1 MNTKYFSVVIFTSVL
16 FILSSFSSFS
26 YLQYDY
32 VVVAEETKNENEGQ
46 RRPPGGGPPPEAK
59 QACSGKNEGD
69 SCGFTSPRGDEIKG
83 DCRTVRNGDF
93 ACVPEGGPPG
103 RKEQKPPEDEDPMGY

>member
-1 MNTKYFSVVIFTSVL
+1 MNIKYFSVVIFTSVL
-16 FILSSFSSFS
+16 FVLSGYSSNT
-26 YLQYDY
+26 YLEYEHL
-32 VVVAEETKNENEGQ
+32 VVAEENEGEGERQ

-59 QACSGKNEGD
+59 QACSGKSEGD

-83 DCRTVRNGDF
+83 DCRTVKNGDF

-103 RKEQKPPEDEDPMGY
+103 KKDHKPPEDEDPMGY

>member
-1 MNTKYFSVVIFTSVL
+1 MNIKYFSVVFFSSIL
-16 FILSSFSSFS
+16 FILGSFSSFT
-26 YLQYDY
+26 YLQYEQF
-32 VVVAEETKNENEGQ
+32 VVAEEKKNEGEGQ
-46 RRPPGGGPPPEAK
+46 RRPHGGPPPEAK
-59 QACSGKNEGD
+59 EACSGKSEGD

>member
-1 MNTKYFSVVIFTSVL
+1 MNIKYFSVVIFTSIL
-16 FILSSFSSFS
+16 FVLSSFSSFS
-26 YLQYDY
+26 YLQYDD
-32 VVVAEETKNENEGQ
+32 VVVAEETKNEDEGQ

-59 QACSGKNEGD
+59 QACSGKSEGD

-83 DCRTVRNGDF
+83 DCRTVKNGDF

-103 RKEQKPPEDEDPMGY
+103 KKDHKPSEDEDPMGY